1 MVIRLPP
8 SQVPMLWDAIKFAA
22 AKTAGISDSDLS
34 LYLNR
39 LLNSLLNSTAHCF
52 VRLDENR
59 ELMAVGITR
68 IIVDVVTGEKSLF
81 IDCLY
86 SFKGVDSKQW
96 EDDIEIVKDFAIK
109 QGCKKIT
116 TYTSSERVSEI
127 VKASGFKERF
137 RCFML
142 EV

>member
-8 SQVPMLWDAIKFAA
+8 HQVPMLWDAIKFAA
-22 AKTAGISDSDLS
+22 SKTAGISDSDLP

-52 VRLDENR
+52 VRLDDNR
-59 ELMAVGITR
+59 VLMAVAITR
-68 IIVDVVTGEKSLF
+68 TIADEVTGEKSLF
-81 IDCLY
+81 INCLY
-86 SFKGVDSKQW
+86 SFKGVDEKQW
-96 EDDIEIVKDFAIK
+96 EDDIGIIKDFAIK
-109 QGCKKIT
+109 QGCGKIT

-127 VKASGFKERF
+127 AKANGFKERF